1 MTPRRQERRET
12 EQGDSE
18 EKALMGGD
26 TIRPGTRPEEVKVP
40 DGKRW
45 LMGDG
50 WWEEVA
56 GGKRW
61 LMGGDG

>member
-1 MTPRRQERRET
+1 MTQRRRERRET

-18 EKALMGGD
+18 EEALMGVG
-26 TIRPGTRPEEVKVP
+26 TIRPGTRPGEVEVP

-45 LMGDG
+45 LMGGG

-56 GGKRW
+56 DGRW
-61 LMGGDG
+61 LMGRGG